1 MEPTASDTERE
12 RLLALQAMKILDTP
26 AEESF
31 DRLTRIAAA
40 IFDVPIALVSLV
52 DEDRQWFKSRVG
64 LDVSET
70 DRRISFCAHSLGGTR
85 PLVVP
90 DALEDE
96 RFQNNPSVTGTPNIR
111 FYAGAQLRMADD
123 LHLGTFCIIDTQPR
137 PEPSAQQLALL
148 EDLAATTTLLIEQR
162 RMVLEY
168 EAHVQARRETEE
180 RLRAAKEEAEVST
193 RAMRALFSRVS
204 HDLRTP
210 LSAIMGFAELLA
222 DSPLNAE
229 QKEDVAE
236 VQRGARN
243 LLAMIDSLLGVARIT
258 EERAGGGRRPR
269 SLDESE
275 G

>member
-1 MEPTASDTERE
+1 MEPTTSDTEQE

-64 LDVSET
+64 LEVSET
-70 DRRISFCAHSLGGTR
+70 DRSISFCAHSLGGDR

-90 DALEDE
+90 DALADE
-96 RFQNNPSVTGTPNIR
+96 RFQENPSVTGPPNLR
-111 FYAGAQLRMADD
+111 FYAGAQLRTATD
-123 LHLGTFCIIDTQPR
+123 LDLGTFCIIDTKPR
-137 PEPSAQQLALL
+137 PIPSPEQLALL
-148 EDLAATTTLLIEQR
+148 EDLAATATLLIEQR

-180 RLRAAKEEAEVST
+180 HLRLAKEEAEMST

-210 LSAIMGFAELLA
+210 LSAIMGFAELLG
-222 DSPLNAE
+222 DSPLTDE

-236 VQRGARN
+236 VKRGARN
-243 LLAMIDSLLGVARIT
+243 LLAMIDSLLDVARMT
-258 EERAGGGRRPR
+258 EEEAGGARRPS

-275 G
+275 S